1 MSPDAGAYF
10 SDCSVEKTT
19 SHFGRSVPKGREVEK
34 SIKKQISRLAYGSLE
49 MTVGIVLYK
58 AFSRFL
64 RAIRKESC
72 MDYFNYRNGGL
83 FAEQVAVEKIA
94 AEVGTPVYI
103 YSKATFLEHLRRI
116 QQAYRELDAMICYS
130 VKACGNI
137 NILKFLAE
145 AGSGF
150 DIVSGGELYRVLQA
164 GGDPSK
170 IVYAGVG
177 KTDAEII
184 EALNADIAYFNI
196 ESEAEL
202 ENLIR
207 LAKQEGKNPRAALRV
222 NPDIEYKT
230 HAYLATGKKETKF
243 GVDIERAIKVFADF
257 GKNGAVNLYAIHV
270 HLGTGGK
277 KIDPYV
283 EAVRKILP
291 LIDQLRHRG
300 HTIEALDLGG
310 GYGADYESDTV
321 PSAADYAAGVLP
333 LLKNRNLK
341 LILEPGKSIA
351 ANAAIL
357 LTRVLYTK
365 QGGSKKFVIVDAGM
379 NDLIRPALYDAFHFI
394 WPAKAEQRFVPPRRS
409 KDLQL
414 AGSEVV
420 DVVGPICE
428 STDFFAKDRP
438 LPPVKRGDLLSIF
451 TAGAY
456 GFSMS
461 SNYNARPRP
470 AEVLVD
476 GDKFSIIRKRETY
489 EDLIAPER

>member
-1 MSPDAGAYF
+1 
-10 SDCSVEKTT
+10 
-19 SHFGRSVPKGREVEK
+19 
-34 SIKKQISRLAYGSLE
+34 
-49 MTVGIVLYK
+49 
-58 AFSRFL
+58 
-64 RAIRKESC
+64 
-72 MDYFNYRNGGL
+72 MDYFTYKDGKL
-83 FAEQVAVEKIA
+83 FAEKVAVEKIA
-94 AEVGTPVYI
+94 AQVGTPVYV
-103 YSKATFLEHLRRI
+103 YSKATFREHLRRL
-116 QQAYRELDAMICYS
+116 QQAYSELDTMICYS

-177 KTDAEII
+177 KTNAEII
-184 EALNADIAYFNI
+184 EALNAGIAYFNI
-196 ESEAEL
+196 ESQAEM

-207 LAKQEGKNPRAALRV
+207 LAKQQGKNPRAALRV

-230 HAYLATGKKETKF
+230 HKYLATGKKETKF
-243 GVDIERAIKVFADF
+243 GVDIDRALKVFDDY
-257 GKNGAVNLYAIHV
+257 GDNSVVNLCAVHV

-283 EAVRKILP
+283 KAVKKVLP
-291 LIDQLRHRG
+291 LIDRLRRRG
-300 HTIEALDLGG
+300 YTIEALDLGG

-321 PSAADYAAGVLP
+321 PSAADYAAGIVP
-333 LLKNRNLK
+333 LLKDKNLK

-357 LTRVLYTK
+357 LTRVLYIK
-365 QGGSKKFVIVDAGM
+365 QGGRKKFIIVDAAM

-394 WPAKAEQRFVPPRRS
+394 WPAKVEQKFVPRKRTG
-409 KDLQL
+409 DLKL
-414 AGSEVV
+414 SGTEIV

-428 STDFFAKDRP
+428 SADFFAKDRP
-438 LPPVKRGDLLSIF
+438 LPPVKRGDLISIF

-461 SNYNARPRP
+461 SNYNARPRA
-470 AEVLVD
+470 AETIVD
-476 GDKFSIIRKRETY
+476 DSKFSVIRKRETY
-489 EDLIAPER
+489 EDLVNLER

>member
-1 MSPDAGAYF
+1 MHHDPRFVTYRPPVLQATFLVAINVQPLIIVTDAGAYF
-10 SDCSVEKTT
+10 
-19 SHFGRSVPKGREVEK
+19 FG
-34 SIKKQISRLAYGSLE
+34 
-49 MTVGIVLYK
+49 
-58 AFSRFL
+58 FL
-64 RAIRKESC
+64 RAIRKDNY
-72 MDYFNYRNGGL
+72 MDYFTYKNGKL
-83 FAEQVAVEKIA
+83 FAEEVAVEKIA
-94 AEVGTPVYI
+94 AEVGTPVYV

-116 QQAYRELDAMICYS
+116 QRAYSQLDATICYS
-130 VKACGNI
+130 VKACGNV
-137 NILKFLAE
+137 NILRFLAE

-184 EALNADIAYFNI
+184 DALNAGIAYFNI

-202 ENLIR
+202 ENLIH
-207 LAKQEGKNPRAALRV
+207 LAKKRTGKSEIPRAALRI

-230 HAYLATGKKETKF
+230 HAFLTTGKKETKF
-243 GVDIERAIKVFADF
+243 GVDIERALKVFADF
-257 GKNGAVNLYAIHV
+257 GKNGVVNLCAIHV

-291 LIDQLRHRG
+291 LIDRLRKHG
-300 HTIEALDLGG
+300 HTVEALNLGG

-321 PSAADYAAGVLP
+321 PSAVDYAAGILP
-333 LLKNRNLK
+333 LLKNRSLK

-357 LTRVLYTK
+357 LTSVLYTK

-394 WPAKAEQRFVPPRRS
+394 WPAKAEHRFVPPRRS
-409 KDLQL
+409 RDLQL
-414 AGSEVV
+414 AGTEVV

-428 STDFFAKDRP
+428 GADFFAKDRP
-438 LPPVKRGDLLSIF
+438 LPPVKRGDLISIF

-456 GFSMS
+456 GFSMA
-461 SNYNARPRP
+461 SNYNARPRA

-476 GDKFSIIRKRETY
+476 GDKFSVIRNRETY
-489 EDLIAPER
+489 EDLTALER